1 MFLFKHL
8 GLDVEF
14 LQLTVTKWIT
24 DPSYKSYIE
33 ISKDFKVVNDLAERG
48 IRLAH
53 GFKNS
58 VRIEKHY
65 QNVLQTVEFCR
76 NHVRKL
82 RRKKKDM
89 ALLL

>member
-24 DPSYKSYIE
+24 DPFYRSCIE
-33 ISKDFKVVNDLAERG
+33 ILKDFKVVNDLAEGG
-48 IRLAH
+48 IRLEH
-53 GFKNS
+53 DFKNS
-58 VRIEKHY
+58 VYNEKHY

-76 NHVRKL
+76 NPVRKL
-82 RRKKKDM
+82 R
-89 ALLL
+89 